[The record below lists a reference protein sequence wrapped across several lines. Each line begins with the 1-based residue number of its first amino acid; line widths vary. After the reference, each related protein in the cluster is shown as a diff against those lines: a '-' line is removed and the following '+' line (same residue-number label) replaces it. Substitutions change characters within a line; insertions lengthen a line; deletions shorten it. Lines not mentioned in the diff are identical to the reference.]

1 MTTQRLASTQGQVDA
16 IHLELMQRHEYEDG
30 TDLTNVAS
38 VMLQLRET
46 LPASY
51 CAPQP
56 NADTTA

>member
-1 MTTQRLASTQGQVDA
+1 MSLLASTQGQVDA
-16 IHLELMQRHEYEDG
+16 IRLELMQRHEYAEG

-51 CAPQP
+51 CALPP
-56 NADTTA
+56 NTDTTA